1 LATTTA
7 NLFQNAKSYAAA
19 ADRLLEANA
28 LDDSLAPAFYLL
40 IGHSL
45 ELSIKA
51 LCLKAGATEKDLKK
65 FGKNGHDLHEAYIWA
80 MQKCKVPKYVTP
92 LGQLILALNDHHKK
106 ESFRFTPDDKPELV
120 VPPPDYCVRILN
132 EHIAAVESQLK

>member
-1 LATTTA
+1 MATTTA

-65 FGKNGHDLHEAYIWA
+65 FGKWGHDLHEAYIWA
-80 MQKCKVPKYVTP
+80 MNKHKVPTYFTP

-106 ESFRFTPDDKPELV
+106 GSFRFTPNVPKLV

>member
-1 LATTTA
+1 LATTAA

-19 ADRLLEANA
+19 AERLLAANT

-51 LCLKAGATEKDLKK
+51 LCLNAGATENNLKQ
-65 FGKNGHDLHEAYIWA
+65 FGKSGHDLHKAYIWA
-80 MQKCKVPKYVTP
+80 MNKHKVTHYFTP
-92 LGQLILALNDHHKK
+92 LGQLILAINDHHKNGT
-106 ESFRFTPDDKPELV
+106 FRFTPDVPELV

-132 EHIAAVESQLK
+132 EHIAAVEPQLK